1 MAGIFPTTAMMAH
14 SCIPN
19 VSHIV
24 DEQYRVTIMAA
35 VSIPKGHVLYVS
47 YTHTLQG
54 NNLNRFF

>member
-1 MAGIFPTTAMMAH
+1 MMAH